1 MRLSQEQLKNR
12 IATLN
17 ATFEEQVR
25 TEMFKMRINWLF
37 LAQDLLLTDMPDDQ
51 EAYVQGQLDA
61 LRDEFLKIQKEAL
74 RVFFGKVKEITATP
88 EDAEKKLKLPF

>member
-1 MRLSQEQLKNR
+1 MKLTQQQLNNRL
-12 IATLN
+12 ATLN
-17 ATFEEQVR
+17 ATFNEQVG
-25 TEMFKMRINWLF
+25 TALFKMRIDWLF
-37 LAQDLLLTDMPDDQ
+37 LAQDLLLIDMPDEQ

-74 RVFFGKVKEITATP
+74 RVFSNKVSEITATP